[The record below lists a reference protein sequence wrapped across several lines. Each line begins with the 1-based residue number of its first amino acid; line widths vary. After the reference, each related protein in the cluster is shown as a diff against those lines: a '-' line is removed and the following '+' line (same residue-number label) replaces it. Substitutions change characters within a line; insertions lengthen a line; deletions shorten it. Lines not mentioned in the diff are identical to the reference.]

1 MPYHRA
7 HMAVHW
13 KTREKGK
20 KWEQKVDREGRRGWS
35 LGTRVAEKRD
45 RGGQGLPFI
54 REHSEY
60 AVHRST
66 LCGCSRDHIL

>member
-1 MPYHRA
+1 MGVY
-7 HMAVHW
+7 W
-13 KTREKGK
+13 GKEKRQ
-20 KWEQKVDREGRRGWS
+20 KWEQKVDIGGRGDWT

-60 AVHRST
+60 AVHRGVLS
-66 LCGCSRDHIL
+66 GCR